1 MSTTQPTSANQTKNK
16 FSISGWESYFD
27 LGDDTIKV
35 WGSTHTGLER
45 VYLNGQLVS
54 EKRNW
59 RFNSNHVFP
68 LNGRQIEVK
77 IIVVSMLSGKVRLE
91 IWQDSELLDSDELS
105 MDQVL
110 AGTPF
115 GRFKPQSFASWLVF
129 ILLFGGTGAVVGFL
143 VAILLK

>member
-1 MSTTQPTSANQTKNK
+1 MSTTQPTSANQAKNK

-27 LGDDTIKV
+27 LGENTITV

-45 VYLNGQLVS
+45 VYLNGQLMS

-59 RFNSNHVFP
+59 RFNSNHVFQ
-68 LNGRQIEVK
+68 LDGQQIEVK
-77 IIVVSMLSGKVRLE
+77 IIVVSMLSGKVRIE
-91 IWQDSELLDSDELS
+91 IWRDGEQLDSDELS

-115 GRFKPQSFASWLVF
+115 GRFKAQSVASWLVF
-129 ILLFGGTGAVVGFL
+129 ILLFGGAGAVVGYL
-143 VAILLK
+143 VAMLLK